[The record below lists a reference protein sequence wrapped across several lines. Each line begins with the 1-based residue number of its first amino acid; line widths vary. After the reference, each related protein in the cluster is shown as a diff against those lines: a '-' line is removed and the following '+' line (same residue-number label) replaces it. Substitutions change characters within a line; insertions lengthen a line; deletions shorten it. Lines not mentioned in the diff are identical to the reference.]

1 MCVCVRCAATAS
13 ATGVYSLCIYNHME
27 VYMEEKHIDESI
39 RQNASS
45 YLYIPE
51 VNYQDIKQV
60 IANRNQ
66 HSQPQG
72 GAK

>member
-1 MCVCVRCAATAS
+1 
-13 ATGVYSLCIYNHME
+13 
-27 VYMEEKHIDESI
+27 MEEKHIDESI
-39 RQNASS
+39 RQNASN

-51 VNYQDIKQV
+51 VNHQDIKQV
-60 IANRNQ
+60 VANRNL

>member
-1 MCVCVRCAATAS
+1 MS
-13 ATGVYSLCIYNHME
+13 FFLYYKE

-39 RQNASS
+39 RQQASN

-51 VNYQDIKQV
+51 FKDSEIAQV

-66 HSQPQG
+66 HSKPQG
-72 GAK
+72 GKHE

>member
-1 MCVCVRCAATAS
+1 
-13 ATGVYSLCIYNHME
+13 
-27 VYMEEKHIDESI
+27 MEEKHIDESI
-39 RQNASS
+39 RQNASD

-60 IANRNQ
+60 VANRNQ
-66 HSQPQG
+66 HSNNQG

>member
-1 MCVCVRCAATAS
+1 VRVRPLRRSAS
-13 ATGVYSLCIYNHME
+13 ATCVYSLCIYNHME
-27 VYMEEKHIDESI
+27 VYMEEKHIDELI
-39 RQNASS
+39 RQNASN

>member
-1 MCVCVRCAATAS
+1 
-13 ATGVYSLCIYNHME
+13 LE

-39 RQNASS
+39 RQNASD